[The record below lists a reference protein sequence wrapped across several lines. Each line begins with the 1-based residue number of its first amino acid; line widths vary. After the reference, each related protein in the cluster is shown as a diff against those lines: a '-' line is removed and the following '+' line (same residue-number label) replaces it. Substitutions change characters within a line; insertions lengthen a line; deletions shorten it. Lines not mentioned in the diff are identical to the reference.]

1 MDGRDLT
8 VQGKEMI
15 SREEFHESAELIMDL
30 GGTSQPLFKS
40 IK

>member
-15 SREEFHESAELIMDL
+15 SRKEFHESAELIMDL
-30 GGTSQPLFKS
+30 VGTS
-40 IK
+40 